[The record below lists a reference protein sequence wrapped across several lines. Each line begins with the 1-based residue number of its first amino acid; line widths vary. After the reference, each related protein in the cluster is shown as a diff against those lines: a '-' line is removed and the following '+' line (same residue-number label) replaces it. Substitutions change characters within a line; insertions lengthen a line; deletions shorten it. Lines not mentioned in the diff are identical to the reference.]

1 MYNLYI
7 TSNGYLR
14 VSFLTTILF
23 QCSCSREQESA
34 KLCTL
39 YLLEDNDGLTTPP
52 PPLKTSIVH
61 SFQLNNNINQDPITK
76 SGFAFLLDKKV
87 AHFVG
92 SICSPILSCL
102 WNSSKITK
110 VSIINISSLKKKSV
124 SCSRQVKA
132 GPTSEEN
139 RKRLDRGRRTFED
152 FDLFDYHSCKSLC
165 CTNSRD
171 FIYWLY
177 DGFTCHFRNG
187 RLCII
192 ISSLIETTSPSFPL
206 VMTT

>member
-102 WNSSKITK
+102 WKFLQNNKGLHHQHQLIKKK
-110 VSIINISSLKKKSV
+110 VSIVFTSGKSGTNKWGKSKEIGQRETYFWGFWLV
-124 SCSRQVKA
+124 
-132 GPTSEEN
+132 
-139 RKRLDRGRRTFED
+139 RLPF
-152 FDLFDYHSCKSLC
+152 L
-165 CTNSRD
+165 
-171 FIYWLY
+171 
-177 DGFTCHFRNG
+177 
-187 RLCII
+187 
-192 ISSLIETTSPSFPL
+192 
-206 VMTT
+206 